1 MHLGAPTETIGRRP
15 ERTRPRTVGPG
26 FVGRY
31 AAVYLGTSLVLIAP
45 VSITLTLKINA
56 LVGIRRAPGALALVV
71 GIGSLVALIGNPLVG
86 RLSDRT
92 TSRFG
97 MRRPWMVV
105 GVLGGTGAI
114 FGGVR
119 FGRRA
124 SPHNQHYADG
134 DLERQPTASR
144 RWVSTS
150 PAAGS
155 GRQAQASLPT
165 FWLRSVSESF
175 SSLVSSAAFMAEKP
189 ASVLLKSVLVNGVRA
204 PVKVSA

>member
-1 MHLGAPTETIGRRP
+1 
-15 ERTRPRTVGPG
+15 
-26 FVGRY
+26 
-31 AAVYLGTSLVLIAP
+31 
-45 VSITLTLKINA
+45 LTLKINA

-71 GIGSLVALIGNPLVG
+71 GIESLVALIGNPLVG

-124 SPHNQHYADG
+124 SPHNQDYADG
-134 DLERQPTASR
+134 DVERQPTASGSVNKSGG
-144 RWVSTS
+144 WFWPT
-150 PAAGS
+150 GS
-155 GRQAQASLPT
+155 GEFADVLAAVRQ
-165 FWLRSVSESF
+165 R
-175 SSLVSSAAFMAEKP
+175 
-189 ASVLLKSVLVNGVRA
+189 VLLQPGEQCRVHGREACLGLA
-204 PVKVSA
+204 